1 MRFVGYLSLAVLS
14 FQLIQ
19 AADVEYSVV
28 AFPQDQQNVAVIV
41 GGQAYPLTRSTDYP
55 NIFKGVAPAGE
66 QYQYSIT
73 GGAGDVV
80 ETNLRAQPA
89 GITAT
94 GNEFFNRTQTIYNV
108 PALPQA
114 YNPIYHPLQ
123 SNMNRS
129 DEIATIILEA
139 NATGFAEI
147 LGNPLGDHNYTQV
160 TRMTYIAN
168 KEVFS
173 FTNAGIKNSG
183 QSTKEFAKQSYKVK
197 LNEFTTTGPKEL
209 IYGRTTIKLRAHET
223 DPTFVREKLMLDC
236 LAASGGATLQ
246 GNFVRLFVNNKPMGL
261 YLMIDDS
268 TTNFIN
274 IALRGGNQ
282 KFQYTGPTYKGNALN
297 PSFEGNLVY
306 KDDLQES
313 YNDTIYKLE
322 DEGNMKKTMNKTN
335 EKTPLIEFIKELN
348 AINPTQMVDEASKGP
363 LEKLLNPHNLL
374 IHMALNFL
382 SGSWDGF
389 WHQASNYYL
398 TKETSSGQW
407 TFISYDFDETFGLGA
422 PRYMS
427 TTPYDN
433 FTRPDSQRPL
443 IDVVLKSPYYKAEFE
458 KVVQTLVKRFFKA
471 STINPR
477 LEAWKAML
485 KEDVEYDLSLPAE
498 SVGIKP
504 QWTLW
509 NFENNLNATDGESMG
524 VAEWVNARS
533 VAVQQQ
539 LNFNDV
545 DDLPPLGPYI
555 SESTWDANNYEKE
568 EINDKKKNA
577 ATDAESSGAGRN
589 IVSFTTTLAVSAFVA
604 KMLL

>member
-1 MRFVGYLSLAVLS
+1 MHAICS
-14 FQLIQ
+14 
-19 AADVEYSVV
+19 
-28 AFPQDQQNVAVIV
+28 
-41 GGQAYPLTRSTDYP
+41 
-55 NIFKGVAPAGE
+55 
-66 QYQYSIT
+66 
-73 GGAGDVV
+73 
-80 ETNLRAQPA
+80 
-89 GITAT
+89 
-94 GNEFFNRTQTIYNV
+94 
-108 PALPQA
+108 
-114 YNPIYHPLQ
+114 
-123 SNMNRS
+123 
-129 DEIATIILEA
+129 
-139 NATGFAEI
+139 
-147 LGNPLGDHNYTQV
+147 
-160 TRMTYIAN
+160 
-168 KEVFS
+168 
-173 FTNAGIKNSG
+173 
-183 QSTKEFAKQSYKVK
+183 
-197 LNEFTTTGPKEL
+197 
-209 IYGRTTIKLRAHET
+209 
-223 DPTFVREKLMLDC
+223 REKLMLDC

-246 GNFVRLFVNNKPMGL
+246 GSFARLFINNEPYGL

-274 IALRGGNQ
+274 AALRGGNQ

-322 DEGNMKKTMNKTN
+322 DEGNMKKDMNVTN
-335 EKTPLIEFIKELN
+335 EKTPLIEFIKELA
-348 AINPTQMVDEASKGP
+348 AIDPTQAVDEANKGN
-363 LEKLLNPHNLL
+363 LEKLLNPQHLM

-398 TKETSSGQW
+398 TKDTSSNQW

-443 IDVVLKSPYYKAEFE
+443 IDVILKSPYYKAEFE
-458 KVVQTLVKRFFKA
+458 KTVQTIVKRFFKA

-477 LEAWKAML
+477 LEAWKQML
-485 KEDVEYDLSLPAE
+485 KEDVEFDINLEPK

-504 QWTLW
+504 QWTIW
-509 NFENNLNATDGESMG
+509 NFENNLNTTDGESMG

-539 LNFNDV
+539 LNFNDA
-545 DDLPPLGPYI
+545 DDLPPLGPYMT
-555 SESTWDANNYEKE
+555 ENTWDATNYEKE
-568 EINDKKKNA
+568 EIDDKKNNA
-577 ATDAESSGAGRN
+577 ANGGGDSSSAGRN
-589 IVSFTTTLAVSAFVA
+589 IVSFTTTLAVSAFVV

>member
-1 MRFVGYLSLAVLS
+1 GYLSLAVLS
-14 FQLIQ
+14 FQIIQ

-41 GGQAYPLTRSTDYP
+41 GGQAFPLTRSTEYP

-66 QYQYSIT
+66 QYQYSLT
-73 GGAGDVV
+73 GGPGDVV
-80 ETNLRAQPA
+80 ETNLRTQQA

-94 GNEFFNRTQTIYNV
+94 GNEFFNRTQTVYNV

-139 NATGFAEI
+139 NATGFNEI
-147 LGNPLGDHNYTQV
+147 LANPLGDHDYTQV
-160 TRMTYIAN
+160 SRLTYIAN

-197 LNEFTTTGPKEL
+197 LNEFTKTGPKEL

-246 GNFVRLFVNNKPMGL
+246 GSFVRLFVNNKPMGL

-274 IALRGGNQ
+274 AALRGGNQ
-282 KFQYTGPTYKGNALN
+282 KFQYTGPTYKGNAMN

-322 DEGNMKKTMNKTN
+322 DEGNMKKDMNKTN
-335 EKTPLIEFIKELN
+335 EKTPLIEFIKELST
-348 AINPTQMVDEASKGP
+348 IDPTQMVDEATKGP
-363 LEKLLNPHNLL
+363 LEKLLNPHNLM

-427 TTPYDN
+427 TTPYEN

-443 IDVVLKSPYYKAEFE
+443 IDAVIKSPYYKAEFE

-471 STINPR
+471 SAINPR

-485 KEDVEYDLSLPAE
+485 REDVEYDLSLPAE

-545 DDLPPLGPYI
+545 DDLPPLGPY
-555 SESTWDANNYEKE
+555 
-568 EINDKKKNA
+568 
-577 ATDAESSGAGRN
+577 
-589 IVSFTTTLAVSAFVA
+589 
-604 KMLL
+604 

>member
-1 MRFVGYLSLAVLS
+1 MRFVSYLSLAVLF
-14 FQLIQ
+14 FQIIQ

-66 QYQYSIT
+66 QYRYSLT

-80 ETNLRAQPA
+80 ETNFRAQQA
-89 GITAT
+89 GIAAT
-94 GNEFFNRTQTIYNV
+94 GNEFFNRTQTVYNV

-139 NATGFAEI
+139 NATGFSEI
-147 LGNPLGDHNYTQV
+147 LANPLGSHDYTQV
-160 TRMTYIAN
+160 SKMTYIAN

-183 QSTKEFAKQSYKVK
+183 QSTREFAKQSYKVK
-197 LNEFTTTGPKEL
+197 LNEFTKTGPKEL
-209 IYGRTTIKLRAHET
+209 IYGRTTFKLRAHET

-261 YLMIDDS
+261 YLMTDDS

-274 IALRGGNQ
+274 AALRGGNQ
-282 KFQYTGPTYKGNALN
+282 KFQYTGPTYKGNALS

-322 DEGNMKKTMNKTN
+322 DAGNMKKTLNETN
-335 EKTPLIEFIKELN
+335 AKTPLIEFIKELA
-348 AINPTQMVDEASKGP
+348 AIDPTQMVDEASKGP
-363 LEKLLNPHNLL
+363 LEKLLNPQNLM
-374 IHMALNFL
+374 IHMAMNFL

-407 TFISYDFDETFGLGA
+407 TIISYDFDETFGLGA
-422 PRYMS
+422 PHYMS
-427 TTPYDN
+427 TTPYEN

-443 IDVVLKSPYYKAEFE
+443 IDAVIKSPYYKAEFE

-471 STINPR
+471 SAVNPR

-485 KEDVEYDLSLPAE
+485 REDVEYDLSLPAE

-524 VAEWVNARS
+524 VAEWVNTRS

-545 DDLPPLGPYI
+545 DDLPPLGPYT
-555 SESTWDANNYEKE
+555 SESTWDATNYDKE
-568 EINDKKKNA
+568 EIDDKKNKA
-577 ATDAESSGAGRN
+577 ATDGESSGAGRS
-589 IVSFTTTLAVSAFVA
+589 IASFTTTLAVSAFVA